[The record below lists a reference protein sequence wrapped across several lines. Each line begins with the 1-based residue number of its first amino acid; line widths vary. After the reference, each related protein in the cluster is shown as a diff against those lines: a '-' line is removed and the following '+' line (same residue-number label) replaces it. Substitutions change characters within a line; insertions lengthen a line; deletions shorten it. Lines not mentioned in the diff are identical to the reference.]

1 MSLSSMRSGA
11 GWEMSAVAEIRF
23 DGLDTFVLSMRQVAE
38 LPDDV
43 HDAMLNAGAD
53 VVVEAQRAE
62 ARKLGKFSGYRNSR
76 QRRDYSTG
84 ITAECIKKGKV
95 KVKNGERCIYVTPT
109 GTRRRGNTTTRNAE
123 IAYVN
128 EYGTDSIQARGFIRK
143 ASEKCADE
151 TTTAEFMVYNRFLES
166 KNL

>member
-1 MSLSSMRSGA
+1 MK
-11 GWEMSAVAEIRF
+11 
-23 DGLDTFVLSMRQVAE
+23 T
-38 LPDDV
+38 
-43 HDAMLNAGAD
+43 
-53 VVVEAQRAE
+53 
-62 ARKLGKFSGYRNSR
+62 
-76 QRRDYSTG
+76 
-84 ITAECIKKGKV
+84 IKKTILSFTLVFFMMILPVGDSAGMV
-95 KVKNGERCIYVTPT
+95 TAQAQTMVYVTPT

-143 ASEKCADE
+143 ANEKCADE